1 MIKIAH
7 HPIYKYP
14 LPEGH
19 RFPMDKYELVP
30 QQLIYEG
37 TFTEENFFKPGK
49 PNLNAILAV
58 HNPEYIGNL
67 LDQTLDK
74 RAARK
79 IGYPFSPLL
88 VERELTIVQGTIE
101 SSEFALRYGVSGN
114 IGGGTHH
121 AYSGHGEGFCM
132 LNDQAVAAKF
142 LLNNYTNTIKKILI
156 VDLDVH
162 QGNGTAEILQHEK
175 AIFTFSMHGQ
185 KNYPFKKEK
194 SDLDIGLPAGT
205 KDEEYLGK
213 LKSILPKLIETEN
226 PDFIFYVAGVDILE
240 TDKLGHLSC
249 TPEGCKERDRFVI
262 QLSKDYNIPLQIGTG
277 GGYSPEIKTIV
288 EAHANTFRLVEDI
301 FY

>member
-19 RFPMDKYELVP
+19 RFPMDKYDLVP

-37 TFTEENFFKPGK
+37 TFSEENFFKPGK
-49 PNLNAILAV
+49 VNLDAVLAV
-58 HNPEYIGNL
+58 HNKEYVNHL
-67 LDQTLDK
+67 LNQTLDK

-101 SSEFALRYGVSGN
+101 SAEFALKYGVSGN
-114 IGGGTHH
+114 MGGGTHH

-142 LLNNYTNTIKKILI
+142 LLHNYNDSIRKILI

-162 QGNGTAEILQHEK
+162 QGNGTAEILQNEK
-175 AIFTFSMHGQ
+175 AVFTFSMHGQ
-185 KNYPFKKEK
+185 KNYPFKKEE
-194 SDLDIGLPAGT
+194 SDLDIGLPTETG
-205 KDEEYLGK
+205 DIEYLQK
-213 LKSILPKLIETEN
+213 LKSILPELIESQK

-240 TDKLGHLSC
+240 TDKLGHLNC
-249 TPEGCKERDRFVI
+249 TLEGCKERDRYVI
-262 QLSKDYNIPLQIGTG
+262 ELCKTYGIPLQIGTG
-277 GGYSPEIKTIV
+277 GGYSPQIKTIV

-301 FY
+301 FF